1 MEKMQTQRKLNAKFI
16 FITGYIELFGDLL
29 AAKST
34 LHMQLSQFLQCYTI
48 FDTQW
53 TVARLYYKIDIEKSR
68 EINGANHF
76 HLKLHK

>member
-48 FDTQW
+48 FDTQ
-53 TVARLYYKIDIEKSR
+53 
-68 EINGANHF
+68 
-76 HLKLHK
+76 